1 MKPGQIL
8 QLMFAATMIYFS
20 YLQLNDPDPI
30 LWVLVYVLVAGLLV
44 FSAFGKRN
52 AYAFWGIV
60 VPMFITMGVL
70 SPGVWHWM
78 MYESAADV
86 LGEMSPDRKYVEE
99 TREFGGLLIALILL
113 IPVYIGIRKDKKNN

>member
-8 QLMFAATMIYFS
+8 QLMFAAAMICFS
-20 YLQLNDPDPI
+20 YLQLNDPDPV
-30 LWVLVYVLVAGLLV
+30 LWVLVYVIVAGLLT

-52 AYAFWGIV
+52 IYAFWGIV
-60 VPMFITMGVL
+60 VPMLITMGVL

-78 MYESAADV
+78 MYESAADL
-86 LGEMSPDRKYVEE
+86 LGEMSPDRKYIEE

-113 IPVYIGIRKDKKNN
+113 IPVYMGIRKDKKNN